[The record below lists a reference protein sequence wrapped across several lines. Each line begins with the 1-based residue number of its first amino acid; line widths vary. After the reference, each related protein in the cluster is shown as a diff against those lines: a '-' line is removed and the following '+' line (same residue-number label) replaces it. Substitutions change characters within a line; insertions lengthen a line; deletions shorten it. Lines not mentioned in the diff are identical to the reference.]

1 MPSSSISHMSVF
13 FIFLSEKFNIK
24 HKSERTTNIIEL
36 ILLYSNSAI
45 NVIRHI
51 LVTRLINIFI
61 STSKSIIYMFE
72 IKLSNL

>member
-1 MPSSSISHMSVF
+1 MY
-13 FIFLSEKFNIK
+13 FISEKFNIK
-24 HKSERTTNIIEL
+24 HKIERTTYIIEL

-61 STSKSIIYMFE
+61 SISKSIIYMFE

>member
-1 MPSSSISHMSVF
+1 MY
-13 FIFLSEKFNIK
+13 FISEKFNIK
-24 HKSERTTNIIEL
+24 HKIERTTYIIEL

-61 STSKSIIYMFE
+61 SISKSIIYMFE
-72 IKLSNL
+72 IKLSNLN

>member
-1 MPSSSISHMSVF
+1 MY
-13 FIFLSEKFNIK
+13 FISEKFNIK
-24 HKSERTTNIIEL
+24 HKIERTTYIIEL
-36 ILLYSNSAI
+36 ILLYSNNAI

-61 STSKSIIYMFE
+61 SISKSIIYMFE

>member
-1 MPSSSISHMSVF
+1 MSVF

-24 HKSERTTNIIEL
+24 HKIERTTNIIEL

>member
-1 MPSSSISHMSVF
+1 MY
-13 FIFLSEKFNIK
+13 FISEKFNIK
-24 HKSERTTNIIEL
+24 HKIERTTYIIEL

-61 STSKSIIYMFE
+61 SASKSIIYMFE